1 MRPEIALTLD
11 IHALPSLAR
20 RRRSEKKK
28 KIRRRE
34 RASLSR
40 DTAKTKRLLRW
51 SSMKISIGALGGVWV
66 CFFVFDLY

>member
-1 MRPEIALTLD
+1 VRPEIALTLD

-51 SSMKISIGALGGVWV
+51 SSIGALGGVWV